1 MSAQFTVGM
10 KVSWES
16 ADQKKQYGTIIEL
29 KEKGAKIKNEK
40 DKYKGLLKDLKHL
53 TPVCNLKEIE
63 SEIQEKN
70 ERLKELRNERRI
82 CKSKDFKYGKENI
95 TMNELI
101 NIIKKENKENVK
113 EFLELFPSTED
124 RVKGVNVTRNHVYE
138 ALWIIVYLK
147 NLDDNTRKKQFFKSL
162 ENGEPQTEKEVLEGK
177 VNSGNEGGIADLYFE
192 IIDKGD
198 EIVKNKKI
206 SCNGQEILIPHCENK
221 TIQSYSKYLFSSKFY
236 RKVKGVTN
244 YDIQDI
250 YTEATEKGLKEF
262 NIVLL
267 VQGSRYELEKKMDK
281 SNKSLSKLCHAI
293 YDIDN
298 LDDYYKQLLHQLK
311 HKEESHD
318 TIKRYIQPRFHQEY
332 FIEYTKKSMDKSK
345 KFVWGAVPRSG
356 KSFMIGGLISKIKP
370 KYVFLI
376 LGAITETKDQ
386 FIKMFNE
393 YDDFSNY
400 KIHDLQLSH
409 GKPEH
414 VVLEGKHIFVCSQE
428 AIRMH
433 NKKDS
438 LDPKLLHIFKEERD
452 KIVFFDEIHQGSGE
466 GSLQEDF
473 LTELVLDNEYK
484 AFVMVTATFAKP
496 LLKYMNKGKGET
508 KLIQWRYDDI
518 HLMKTINKKIIDDE
532 TGEEKLVVYEKIKEN
547 ILEENDGILKLEV
560 FNDLLKEYNE
570 RGINLDRLVFEYQKY
585 PELIVS
591 TPILTNIENDFDSI
605 IVGGNIAI
613 DKIFKPLMKKNMT
626 DKDTA
631 TRYIQY
637 IQKYIYEKYILQTL
651 NKGNLLRK
659 PHSEI
664 WFLPTI
670 FRGEKGDEEVDEEDK
685 NGKKSPFGYMTKNFS
700 TLLMQK
706 AWFREKYCILILHS
720 VGFGNIAIDFIQ
732 AKEKGGKQIKWNDAS
747 VRETG
752 NTQCIS
758 TICPKSK
765 IGVKECILEQ
775 EACAKAH
782 GKSIIILTGKMLRL
796 GISLPCVD
804 IALHMD
810 PIQSVDTIY
819 QSMFRVL
826 TEREGKTE
834 GLFIDMLT
842 TRQISFMYEYMDYTS
857 KTEKVFSGKKKMKK
871 LLEKLLLFNF
881 NGINFQSGQEYHNLY
896 NQLMNDFSLDD
907 INKFNK
913 NIRKID
919 VSEVDEMLQNFDET
933 FIEEFHDLLVELK
946 IRYKEGKKKKGD
958 EKKRLGERK
967 GTDMSPD
974 EYREIEVMGH
984 KKPLKVKKTPELKE
998 KYNEVSNFIND
1009 IIILFALFL
1018 SDEYDDIQDNKKY
1031 RIKIMEGL
1039 DGFFEKKIDDIKKE
1053 CESLDLDDTN
1063 VIDCHF
1069 MNIIKSDVKNDEL
1082 HDRYNELKTN
1092 LKGFFENI
1100 KKNNEDNFFKI
1111 YYGNI
1116 EDMKRIKKSSQ
1127 NLKKIEPP
1135 CSESF
1140 INDEKVLKIIR
1151 DRLTVREE
1159 EKNLYGEVFT
1169 PIELICKMFYH
1180 IPDKVWENKD
1190 LKWLDPANGI
1200 GNFPVVAYYKLMD
1213 SLKSKIS
1220 PEAKRSKHIIENML
1234 YMVEL
1239 NPVNVR
1245 VCKKIFKMIDPK
1257 ATPNIVKHDFL
1268 TFKGFK
1274 GIDKFD
1280 VIMGNP
1286 PFQDKG
1292 GKSGK
1297 GGHDLYPDF
1306 FNNCVNKILND
1317 NGYIIFITGNK
1328 WRAPDKKGSLK
1339 TMWDIFQNMNTR
1351 VLRIYSKEKTGEL
1364 FNVAARVDYYL
1375 VQKNNKYNGTDLID
1389 EKGIKNKIDIRKW
1402 DFLPNYNYPEIEKI
1416 ITSEEKGIKIIYS
1429 ASMYEGS
1436 ARNKNLNKSKNGNFK
1451 YPVRHSHTIKDG
1463 EVIYWTNEKKG
1474 HFGVPKVILIKG
1486 TYIYPLNDYEG
1497 EYGMTNYSFGIP
1509 IKSKKEGDDI
1519 VKALNTKEFLEI
1531 ISATKWQ
1538 SGFTDHNMFK
1548 YFKPDFYKHFLGKP
1562 SSKESDNVPE
1572 PEPEPEPDAPQVLS
1586 KSRTKKKSKSKS
1598 KEKKLTKK
1606 KCKNP
1611 KHPPP
1616 PCKEDMYD
1624 KNGCCYKKKKQI
1636 QTQKKKKG
1644 GRRKNKRTTRKR
1656 RR

>member
-1 MSAQFTVGM
+1 MSDKFTVGM
-10 KVSWES
+10 KVLWES
-16 ADQKKQYGTIIEL
+16 TGQKKKYGTIIEL
-29 KEKGAKIKNEK
+29 KEKGARIKNEK
-40 DKYKGLLKDLKHL
+40 GQKYLKGLKSL
-53 TPVCNLKEIE
+53 TPVCNLKDIE

-70 ERLKELRNERRI
+70 DRLKELRNERRI
-82 CKSKDFKYGKENI
+82 CKSKDFKYGEDKI
-95 TMNELI
+95 TLNELI

-124 RVKGVNVTRNHVYE
+124 RVKGVNVTKNHVYE

-198 EIVKNKKI
+198 EIIKNKKT

-311 HKEESHD
+311 HKEESDD

-409 GKPEH
+409 GKPVH
-414 VVLEGKHIFVCSQE
+414 AVLEGKHIFVCSQE

-433 NKKDS
+433 NKKGS

-532 TGEEKLVVYEKIKEN
+532 TGEEKLVIYEKIKEN
-547 ILEENDGILKLEV
+547 ILEENDGILKLKV
-560 FNDLLKEYNE
+560 FNDLLNEYNG
-570 RGINLDRLVFEYQKY
+570 RGINLERLVFEYQKY

-613 DKIFKPLMKKNMT
+613 DKIFKPLMKKNLS

-670 FRGEKGDEEVDEEDK
+670 FRGKKGDEEVNEEDK
-685 NGKKSPFGYMTKNFS
+685 RGKKSPFGYMTKNFS
-700 TLLMQK
+700 TLLMQN
-706 AWFREKYCILILHS
+706 AWFREKYCVLILHS
-720 VGFGNIAIDFIQ
+720 VEFGNIAIDFIQ

-857 KTEKVFSGKKKMKK
+857 KTEKIFSGQKKMKK

-896 NQLMNDFSLDD
+896 NQLMKDFSLDD

-919 VSEVDEMLQNFDET
+919 VSEVDDMLQNFDET

-946 IRYKEGKKKKGD
+946 IRYKEDKKKKGD

-967 GTDMSPD
+967 GSDMSPD

-984 KKPLKVKKTPELKE
+984 KKPSKVKKTPELKE

-1018 SDEYDDIQDNKKY
+1018 SDAYDDIQDNKEY
-1031 RIKIMEGL
+1031 RIKIMKSL
-1039 DGFFEKKIDDIKKE
+1039 DDFFEKKIDDIKKE

-1069 MNIIKSDVKNDEL
+1069 MNIIKNNVKKDEL
-1082 HDRYNELKTN
+1082 NDRYNELKTN

-1127 NLKKIEPP
+1127 NLKKVEP
-1135 CSESF
+1135 CSNVF
-1140 INDEKVLKIIR
+1140 IKDEKVLDVIR
-1151 DRLTVREE
+1151 KRLTVREE

-1169 PIELICKMFYH
+1169 PIELICEIFSH
-1180 IPDKVWENKD
+1180 IDKIDKKVWSNPQG
-1190 LKWLDPANGI
+1190 KWLDPTNGI

-1213 SLKSKIS
+1213 SLKDKI
-1220 PEAKRSKHIIENML
+1220 PQEAERSKHIIEDMI

-1239 NPVNVR
+1239 NIVNVR

-1257 ATPNIVKHDFL
+1257 ATPNIVKGDFL
-1268 TFKGFK
+1268 EFDSKKTF

-1286 PFQDKG
+1286 PFDHKPTKDNNFYVKFIKKIKKDNIL
-1292 GKSGK
+1292 GKYLAFIIPNRYLLPGHEANKEIIKLNTLVTNVYVSSFEGISTHIGWFISSPENYSGK
-1297 GGHDLYPDF
+1297 TLGIFNEKEKYINLNIPTPTNSGDLNIKLISD
-1306 FNNCVNKILND
+1306 KILNS
-1317 NGYIIFITGNK
+1317 NK
-1328 WRAPDKKGSLK
+1328 KK
-1339 TMWDIFQNMNTR
+1339 
-1351 VLRIYSKEKTGEL
+1351 
-1364 FNVAARVDYYL
+1364 
-1375 VQKNNKYNGTDLID
+1375 
-1389 EKGIKNKIDIRKW
+1389 
-1402 DFLPNYNYPEIEKI
+1402 IE
-1416 ITSEEKGIKIIYS
+1416 
-1429 ASMYEGS
+1429 
-1436 ARNKNLNKSKNGNFK
+1436 F
-1451 YPVRHSHTIKDG
+1451 
-1463 EVIYWTNEKKG
+1463 
-1474 HFGVPKVILIKG
+1474 
-1486 TYIYPLNDYEG
+1486 
-1497 EYGMTNYSFGIP
+1497 
-1509 IKSKKEGDDI
+1509 IKSKDKKNAKGKLLFVNRVWKRYSPLKSKGGDHTLQVNIGDDGRYI
-1519 VKALNTKEFLEI
+1519 SIDNISENILEWYLSRSNVIRFISKIYAANSFVPVFFWSFIPMIPKNIDTDKKLYKYFELTQSEIEI
-1531 ISATKWQ
+1531 IESNIDIK
-1538 SGFTDHNMFK
+1538 SEELD
-1548 YFKPDFYKHFLGKP
+1548 PDP
-1562 SSKESDNVPE
+1562 VPC
-1572 PEPEPEPDAPQVLS
+1572 PNPDASQVS
-1586 KSRTKKKSKSKS
+1586 SNSRTKKKSKSRSKS
-1598 KEKKLTKK
+1598 KEKKNKK
-1606 KCKNP
+1606 KT
-1611 KHPPP
+1611 
-1616 PCKEDMYD
+1616 
-1624 KNGCCYKKKKQI
+1624 QSQT

-1644 GRRKNKRTTRKR
+1644 GGRKNKRTMRKR